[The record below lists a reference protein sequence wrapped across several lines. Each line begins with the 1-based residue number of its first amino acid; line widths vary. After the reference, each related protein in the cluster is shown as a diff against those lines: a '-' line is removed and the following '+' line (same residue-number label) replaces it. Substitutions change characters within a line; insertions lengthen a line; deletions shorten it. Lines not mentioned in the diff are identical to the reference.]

1 MVNAKPQLI
10 SSLTI
15 LYEGDVDR
23 SDARNATHGVN
34 YKTKTMNEEWK
45 AENGKFYDGFPISF
59 IQIAQNRCHRWRLQ
73 TVNDGC

>member
-34 YKTKTMNEEWK
+34 YKTKTMNEE
-45 AENGKFYDGFPISF
+45 
-59 IQIAQNRCHRWRLQ
+59 
-73 TVNDGC
+73 